1 MIAHI
6 VCWKIKEEFKGVKQ
20 EALVQELKEKLEA
33 LPALIDVIVDFQVG
47 LNFTNTPAGCQL
59 SLYSTFKTKEDLTTY
74 AVHPD
79 HKKVV
84 EFVGQIA
91 ADRVVSDYEF

>member
-6 VCWKIKEEFKGVKQ
+6 VCWKVKEEFNGAKKESLIQ
-20 EALVQELKEKLEA
+20 EFKEKLEA
-33 LPALIDVIVDFQVG
+33 LPALIDIIVDFQVG
-47 LNFTNTPAGCQL
+47 VNFTNTPAGCHL
-59 SLYSTFKTKEDLTTY
+59 SLYSTFKTKEDLETY

-84 EFVGQIA
+84 EFAGQIVI
-91 ADRVVSDYEF
+91 DRVVSDYEF